1 MCVCV
6 YYVCE
11 SPRTI
16 SQQCSPFFH
25 NSPNSSSTLPTAH
38 RFHAPV
44 IVARNIAVNG
54 VIMMIIKLLLVLL
67 LVKIHTMITLDLI
80 KPNKLNFEY

>member
-54 VIMMIIKLLLVLL
+54 VIMMIIKLLLVLV
-67 LVKIHTMITLDLI
+67 LVVLKYSKNTHHDHLGFNQT
-80 KPNKLNFEY
+80 